1 MTENLGFANGNPNVV
16 VDLGN
21 SIVKML
27 ADVVDAVTSG
37 IHFIHA
43 RVEIDEAQYQRLAHG
58 YRGTA
63 SAYQYIKWNGRYF
76 VVGEDAFSAGDV
88 IRLEGRQKYSRD
100 YYGIIFVSGIL
111 RLFDGEVPEKIN
123 VFLAHPPMDHEQ
135 TGNLQKSVLGTW
147 HIDNLGKRHTFRVE
161 YASVFDEIIGGA
173 MNVVLAPDGR
183 RYNDHPIVEDG
194 PTIVCDLGGGTF
206 DIVRL
211 KKDGTVDYVQIA
223 SKKVGVNDA
232 VARFQKLFEARYPD
246 IVGDEV
252 DGLPIERVH
261 ECFMDPVH
269 RFRYSGRNYIDC
281 QAIYRDA
288 TQNLMN
294 SVKEAYRTMTRGSMT
309 YNHAL
314 ITGGGGGLLYAELAE
329 QIFPLF
335 ASSNAL
341 HMADNRNQMMF
352 ANAKGAKKLLVPLT
366 EMSRKQVIKKQVRR

>member
-21 SIVKML
+21 SVVKMM
-27 ADVVDAVTSG
+27 ADVVGSITSG
-37 IHFIHA
+37 VHFTHA
-43 RVEIDEAQYQRLAHG
+43 RVEIDRAIYERLAHG
-58 YRGTA
+58 YRG
-63 SAYQYIKWNGRYF
+63 SVGAYQYIKWSDRYF

-88 IRLEGRQKYSRD
+88 IRLTGRQKYSRD
-100 YYGIIFVSGIL
+100 YYGIIFVSGLL
-111 RLFDGEVPEKIN
+111 RLFDGDIPEKIN
-123 VFLAHPPMDHEQ
+123 VFLAHPPMDFEQ
-135 TGNLQKSVLGTW
+135 TDALQRSVLGTW
-147 HIDNLGKRHTFRVE
+147 HIDNLGRRHTFRVE

-183 RYNDHPIVEDG
+183 RYSDHPIVEDG
-194 PTIVCDLGGGTF
+194 PTVVCDLGGGTF

-211 KKDGTVDYVQIA
+211 KKDGSVDYVQIA
-223 SKKVGVNDA
+223 SRKVGINDA
-232 VARFQKLFEARYPD
+232 IDRFRKLFEARYPEL
-246 IVGDEV
+246 VEDEA

-269 RFRYSGRNYIDC
+269 RLRYSGRNYIDC
-281 QAIYRDA
+281 SDLYYEA
-288 TQNLMN
+288 TQNLLN
-294 SVKEAYRTMTRGSMT
+294 AVKDAYKTMTRGSVN

-329 QIFPLF
+329 QVFPLF
-335 ASSNAL
+335 YKSSAL

-366 EMSRKQVIKKQVRR
+366 EMSRKQAIKRRVRR